1 MSDNNNGS
9 GFIFGLFMGTIAGAI
24 AGAMLSPKS
33 GEELR
38 SLLDAKRK
46 DAQAR
51 LKSSER
57 PKDVLITYRKLIS
70 DASKD
75 QFTLDKLEDDYRLLL
90 LEK

>member
-38 SLLDAKRK
+38 SFAK
-46 DAQAR
+46 D
-51 LKSSER
+51 
-57 PKDVLITYRKLIS
+57 Y
-70 DASKD
+70 SKEW
-75 QFTLDKLEDDYRLLL
+75 K
-90 LEK
+90 